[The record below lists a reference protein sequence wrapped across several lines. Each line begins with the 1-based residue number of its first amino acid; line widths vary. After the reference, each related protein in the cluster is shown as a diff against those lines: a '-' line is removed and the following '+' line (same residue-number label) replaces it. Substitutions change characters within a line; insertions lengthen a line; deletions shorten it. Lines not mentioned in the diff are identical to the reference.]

1 MESVTGEL
9 VAIKISPLFVGI
21 GITLI
26 IFLCILIYIKK
37 KK

>member
-1 MESVTGEL
+1 MEGITGEL
-9 VAIKISPLFVGI
+9 VFIKMSPLFVGI
-21 GITLI
+21 VIILI